1 MIKKLMEIKWRKVFK
16 FAMENVSALDELIEL
31 VETSKQAVADGKISN
46 EERSQLMSKYWKLI
60 RALKENQ
67 NRQAFRQK

>member
-16 FAMENVSALDELIEL
+16 FAMENVSALDDLMELIE
-31 VETSKQAVADGKISN
+31 TSKDAVADGKITN

-60 RALKENQ
+60 KALKENQ
-67 NRQAFRQK
+67 NQPQ

>member
-67 NRQAFRQK
+67 RRQTFRQK

>member
-1 MIKKLMEIKWRKVFK
+1 MIKKLMEIKWKKVFK
-16 FAMENVSALDELIEL
+16 FAMENVSALDELMEL
-31 VETSKQAVADGKISN
+31 IETSKNAVADGKITN

-67 NRQAFRQK
+67 NQPK